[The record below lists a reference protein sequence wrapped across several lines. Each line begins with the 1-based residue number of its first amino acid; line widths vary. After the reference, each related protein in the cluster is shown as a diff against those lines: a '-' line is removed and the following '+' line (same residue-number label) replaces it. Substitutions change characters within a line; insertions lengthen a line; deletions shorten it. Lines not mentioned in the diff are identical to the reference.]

1 MWTQQVR
8 RRREALKLLLTAGA
22 EVKAD
27 FGKSRCRQMLE
38 IGVLGLKGYGAAD
51 YYLLG
56 LYKDPGLAAR
66 FMTNAQYNE
75 ARRRLNKPVQGI
87 IEFNKWIFAK
97 YCESLGIPTPHCYGV
112 FNREFGFTEDQASL
126 RSFEDLCALLCSVGK
141 PIVVKPLAGNRGDGV
156 RVFKEIDRGQQI
168 LVGANRSKTT
178 FRQLHEALAGKGDAW
193 LVQEKVEQHPVLSEL
208 HASSVNTARIITLR
222 GESGDIVILTA
233 ALRIGVGGAEVDN
246 TTGGGIAAEIDL
258 ASGICRAAKSRSSI
272 RPIVTHPDTGHQIE
286 GLALP
291 CWAGVKETTL
301 KAHQFLPF
309 ARSLG
314 WDVAFGPSG
323 PVILE
328 VNGSWYYNRVQ
339 MTGQS
344 LWETEFGR
352 SLAGHGARRRQRPQL
367 LRPSSDLPSS

>member
-1 MWTQQVR
+1 MWAQQIR
-8 RRREALKLLLTAGA
+8 RRQEALRLLLTAGA

-27 FGKSRCRQMLE
+27 FGKSRWRQLVE
-38 IGVLGLKGYGAAD
+38 IGLLGLKGYGAAD

-56 LYKDPGLAAR
+56 LYKDPGHATR

-87 IEFNKWIFAK
+87 IEFNKWIFAR
-97 YCESLGIPTPHCYGV
+97 YCESLDIPTPHCYGV
-112 FNREFGFTEDQASL
+112 FHREFGFTEQQASL
-126 RSFEDLCALLCSVGK
+126 RSFEDLCALLRSLPG
-141 PIVVKPLAGNRGDGV
+141 PFVVKPLAGNRGEGV
-156 RVFKEIDRGQQI
+156 RVFEGNDRARQI
-168 LVGANRSKTT
+168 LIGAGRSKTT
-178 FRQLHEALAGKGDAW
+178 YQQLHESLSGKAEAW
-193 LVQEKVEQHPVLSEL
+193 LFQEKVEQHPVLGAL
-208 HASSVNTARIITLR
+208 HASSVNSARIITLR
-222 GESGDIVILTA
+222 SDSGDSVILTA

-258 ASGICRAAKSRSSI
+258 ASGVCQAALSRSSI
-272 RPIVTHPDTGHQIE
+272 RPIASHPDSGGRIE

-291 CWAGVKETTL
+291 YWDSVKQTTL
-301 KAHQFLPF
+301 RAHRFLPF

-314 WDVAFGPSG
+314 WDVAFGREG

-344 LWETEFGR
+344 LWETEFGKCL
-352 SLAGHGARRRQRPQL
+352 SGQSGRRGQRLQPLQAPSDMP
-367 LRPSSDLPSS
+367 LR

>member
-1 MWTQQVR
+1 MWTQQIR
-8 RRREALKLLLTAGA
+8 RRQEALRLLFTAGA

-27 FGKSRCRQMLE
+27 FGKSRCRQLLE
-38 IGVLGLKGYGAAD
+38 ISLLGLKGYGAAD

-56 LYKDPGLAAR
+56 LYKDPGLARR

-75 ARRRLNKPVQGI
+75 ARRRLNRPVQGI

-97 YCESLGIPTPHCYGV
+97 YCESLGIPTPHCFGV
-112 FNREFGFTEDQASL
+112 FHSEFGFTEQQASL
-126 RSFEDLCALLCSVGK
+126 RSFEDLCGLLSSIRR
-141 PIVVKPLAGNRGDGV
+141 PFVVKPLAGDRGEGV
-156 RVFKEIDRGQQI
+156 RVFEAIDTAQQVLI
-168 LVGANRSKTT
+168 GANRSKTS
-178 FRQLHEALAGKGDAW
+178 FQQFHESLAGKGGAW
-193 LVQEKVEQHPVLSEL
+193 LFQEKVEQHPLLSEL
-208 HASSVNTARIITLR
+208 HASSANTARIITLR
-222 GESGDIVILTA
+222 SDSGDIVILTA

-246 TTGGGIAAEIDL
+246 TTGGGIAAEIEL
-258 ASGICRAAKSRSSI
+258 ASGVCRAALSRSSI
-272 RPIVTHPDTGHQIE
+272 RPIASHPDSGRRIE

-291 CWAGVKETTL
+291 YWDSVKQTTL
-301 KAHQFLPF
+301 RAHRFLPF

-314 WDVAFGPSG
+314 WDVAFGLYG

-352 SLAGHGARRRQRPQL
+352 CLAGPAGRRGQRLQP
-367 LRPSSDLPSS
+367 LRTSSGLPSR